1 MMKSNIWLGIT
12 DFLLKC
18 IQCFLEYEM
27 MKEIDHPNV
36 TRVIEII
43 ENKFFEK
50 TYLIMGWHDYPTLQ
64 EYRESLDNLII
75 PED

>member
-1 MMKSNIWLGIT
+1 
-12 DFLLKC
+12 
-18 IQCFLEYEM
+18 M

-50 TYLIMGWHDYPTLQ
+50 TYLIMGWHDYPTL
-64 EYRESLDNLII
+64 
-75 PED
+75 